1 MSRDTLQA
9 EINEAEQ
16 ELAALLEKLINVP
29 VTKAVKDQAG
39 VISFN
44 LKQDLEQNIAVVRS
58 DAKKTRAS
66 FDDASERV
74 SDIFHV
80 VSRLEHV
87 AGALGHDAQTRHEQL
102 QETLLERSGQAV
114 QALATLDE
122 RQHALAK
129 TQVQRTA
136 AAINDLSASVQQL
149 HLAQLN
155 AIALARSEAH
165 DAVQVLVGRLAD
177 QEAVRANAN
186 KVAAT
191 RFSVLCGLLVV
202 TLLAAGAAVL
212 KLYMG

>member
-1 MSRDTLQA
+1 MSRDTLNV
-9 EINEAEQ
+9 EIAEAEQ

-66 FDDASERV
+66 FDDTSERV

-80 VSRLEHV
+80 VSRLEHT
-87 AGALGHDAQTRHEQL
+87 ASTLGHDAQTRHEQL
-102 QETLLERSGQAV
+102 QEALLERSGQTV
-114 QALATLDE
+114 QALTTLDE

-129 TQVQRTA
+129 SQVQRTA

-149 HLAQLN
+149 HATQLN
-155 AIALARSEAH
+155 AIAQARSETHEAM
-165 DAVQVLVGRLAD
+165 QVLVSRLAD
-177 QEAVRANAN
+177 QEALRANTD
-186 KVAAT
+186 KVSAT
-191 RFSVLCGLLVV
+191 RFSVLCGMLVV
-202 TLLAAGAAVL
+202 TLVMAGAAVL